1 MKTFN
6 IFTFFFSCGATADIH
21 PSGDMQL
28 DVLKAIKDNSST
40 VLGPIACAF
49 EVERCSKLLDRINSY
64 GLGVDR
70 FERGVYKKKCPV
82 DSDPIMDIYYFDKW
96 QKICS
101 LQTKAE
107 FDLMHMELINIYYG
121 LKRDPLSTY
130 INKQIKHTQ
139 KSKYAGFTYDSYR
152 HEMPAI
158 EKKYIRLAAGMT
170 IEDRAVNYRT
180 RKVLPPEQNDMLSAL
195 PSPTLLR

>member
-1 MKTFN
+1 MKTYN

-107 FDLMHMELINIYYG
+107 FDSMYIELVNTLYG
-121 LKRDPLSTY
+121 IKRDPLSMY
-130 INKQIKHTQ
+130 INKQIKLVER
-139 KSKYAGFTYDSYR
+139 SKYANSRYDSYR
-152 HEMPAI
+152 HAMPKI
-158 EKKYIRLAAGMT
+158 EKKFISLASGMT
-170 IEDRAVNYRT
+170 IEDRAINYRT
-180 RKVLPPEQNDMLSAL
+180 RKNLPPEQNDMLSAL
-195 PSPTLLR
+195 PSPILR